1 MMTDNHNWIKELG
14 QEWTAQQQQAQD
26 EKRLRV
32 DEERPRR
39 EARELFWSDFRAA
52 VEQITG
58 DFNAAVGQPLVELS
72 ANQKSVSSLGIRAG
86 DARMSVSLDSTS
98 KFRVEK
104 RGRLGGA
111 GKRVFDITYADGQIS
126 LVDLPAGA
134 GNVARQFLQPWL
146 ESVVRGR

>member
-1 MMTDNHNWIKELG
+1 MTDNHNWIKELG

-26 EKRLRV
+26 EKQLRV

-39 EARELFWSDFRAA
+39 EARELFWSEFRAA

-58 DFNAAVGQPLVELS
+58 DFNTAVGQPLVELS

-104 RGRLGGA
+104 RGRLAGA